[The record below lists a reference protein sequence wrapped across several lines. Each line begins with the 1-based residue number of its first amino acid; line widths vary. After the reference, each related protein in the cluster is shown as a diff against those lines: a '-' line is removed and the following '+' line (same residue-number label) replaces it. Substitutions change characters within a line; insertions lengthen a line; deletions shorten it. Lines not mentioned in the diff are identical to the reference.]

1 MPRNHFDKRKKED
14 ERRERHARK
23 IEMRL
28 ARKKE
33 KLERTRRLEPS
44 A

>member
-23 IEMRL
+23 IEVRL
-28 ARKKE
+28 ARKTE
-33 KLERTRRLEPS
+33 KRERTGRLEPS

>member
-14 ERRERHARK
+14 ERRERQARK
-23 IEMRL
+23 IEVRL
-28 ARKKE
+28 ARRKE
-33 KLERTRRLEPS
+33 KRERTGRLEPS

>member
-1 MPRNHFDKRKKED
+1 MPRNHFVKRKKED

-23 IEMRL
+23 IEVRL

-33 KLERTRRLEPS
+33 SRNGPERLEPS

>member
-1 MPRNHFDKRKKED
+1 MLRNHFDKRKKED
-14 ERRERHARK
+14 ARRERHARK
-23 IEMRL
+23 IEARL

-33 KLERTRRLEPS
+33 KRDRTGRLEPS